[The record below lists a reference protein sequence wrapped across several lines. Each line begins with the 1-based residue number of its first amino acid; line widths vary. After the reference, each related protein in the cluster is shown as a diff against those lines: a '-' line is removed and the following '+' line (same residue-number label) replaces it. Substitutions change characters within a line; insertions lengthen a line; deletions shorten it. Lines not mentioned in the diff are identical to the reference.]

1 MPRGDLRSE
10 AGIAHEAARSGAF
23 LQAIQRGEVRHVLS
37 CIWSFEVSS
46 DDTIVPVVE
55 N

>member
-1 MPRGDLRSE
+1 MHMRQP
-10 AGIAHEAARSGAF
+10 AAAHSFKLSNGVKSG
-23 LQAIQRGEVRHVLS
+23 HVLS